1 MKTPDENTQLALE
14 WLQEH
19 IPDVVKDG
27 ILDDWLE
34 WHEEDYYLP
43 EDDCRAIG
51 DRTIELIDNIPKYVE
66 IVKLLNDNNQES
78 LSRACELAEELK

>member
-14 WLQEH
+14 WIQEH

-27 ILDDWLE
+27 ILDDWLDVA
-34 WHEEDYYLP
+34 HTDLDEDHHL
-43 EDDCRAIG
+43 EIG
-51 DRTIELIDNIPKYVE
+51 DCAIDIARDLSRYVE
-66 IVKLLNDNNQES
+66 IVRLLNDNNQES